1 MHVFFKNLIF
11 NGNIDIIVYFTLRWM
26 KQNAKREFISRKP
39 TIDSNF
45 DKLLFVQKRPEPSEN
60 RLKSNMLDEFWKS
73 IINI

>member
-26 KQNAKREFISRKP
+26 KQNASRKP

-60 RLKSNMLDEFWKS
+60 RLKSNMLDEFWTS